1 MKKILITGSTGFIG
15 NSLVN
20 FFLSKK
26 YDVFAISRKNIS
38 NSKIQFIKVNIFDH
52 KKINKIIKKIKPDY
66 LIHLA
71 WEADPK
77 KYLNSKNN
85 FQWLHSSLNLYLNFC
100 KHGGKRA
107 LITGSCAEYDFN
119 KFFLKE
125 DFIKKKNY
133 SRYSLCKETFLNHA
147 FKISKIYN
155 SQLLWARL
163 FWIYGLNQK
172 KGRLIPD
179 LIKSAKNNK
188 KIYLKNPN
196 FFINLL
202 NVYDVSVALFKA
214 FQSQLN
220 GIINIADKK
229 NIKVIDIA
237 NKCNHVFKNFNLKYT
252 LKKKQ
257 NSRPYHVEIK
267 KLNLLNFKKFYT
279 LEKGLKKIL

>member
-1 MKKILITGSTGFIG
+1 MKKILITGCTGFIG
-15 NSLVN
+15 SSLVS

-26 YDVFAISRKNIS
+26 YDIIAISRKNIS
-38 NSKIQFIKVNIFDH
+38 NSKIQFIKADIFDH
-52 KKINKIIKKIKPDY
+52 KKINKLIKKTKPDY

-71 WEADPK
+71 WETDPK

-119 KFFLKE
+119 QFFLKE

-133 SRYSLCKETFLNHA
+133 TRYSLCKEIFLNHA

-155 SQLLWARL
+155 TQLLWARL

-179 LIKSAKNNK
+179 LIKSAKSKK

-202 NVYDVSVALFKA
+202 NVHDVSVALFKA

-220 GIINIADKK
+220 GVINIADKK

-237 NKCNHVFKNFNLKYT
+237 NKCNHVFKNLNLKYT

-257 NSRPYHVEIK
+257 NSRPYLVEIK

-279 LEKGLKKIL
+279 LEKGLKKFL

>member
-147 FKISKIYN
+147 FKISKIFN

-237 NKCNHVFKNFNLKYT
+237 NKCNQIFNNVNSKHV

-257 NSRPYHVEIK
+257 NSKPYLVEIR

-279 LEKGLKKIL
+279 LEKGLKKFL

>member
-1 MKKILITGSTGFIG
+1 M
-15 NSLVN
+15 
-20 FFLSKK
+20 
-26 YDVFAISRKNIS
+26 
-38 NSKIQFIKVNIFDH
+38 
-52 KKINKIIKKIKPDY
+52 
-66 LIHLA
+66 
-71 WEADPK
+71 
-77 KYLNSKNN
+77 
-85 FQWLHSSLNLYLNFC
+85 
-100 KHGGKRA
+100 
-107 LITGSCAEYDFN
+107 ITGSCAEYDFN

-237 NKCNHVFKNFNLKYT
+237 NKCKQIFNNVNLKYV

-257 NSRPYHVEIK
+257 NSKPYHVELR

-279 LEKGLKKIL
+279 LEKGLKKFL